1 MKLYLRKDLA
11 SKVNELKQYYSVI
24 TASNQGIL
32 MMTTKEWS
40 VVTDCINTT
49 DSNFKDMKSLLD
61 INLDFLDCCSLW
73 AECFC
78 VYYNEDETE
87 SFWGINSHETFVK
100 VCRCLNVYPVVIPY
114 DDIPW
119 CFMKDFI
126 STENPEPSVF
136 EAIEFI
142 DN

>member
-11 SKVNELKQYYSVI
+11 SRVNELKQYYPVV
-24 TASNQGIL
+24 TASNQGIIML
-32 MMTTKEWS
+32 TTKEWS
-40 VVTDCINTT
+40 AVTDYITT
-49 DSNFKDMKSLLD
+49 LDSSLENLG
-61 INLDFLDCCSLW
+61 ISLDFLDCCNLCS
-73 AECFC
+73 ECFC
-78 VYYNEDETE
+78 VYYNEDETK

-100 VCRCLNVYPVVIPY
+100 VCRGLSIYPVVILY

-126 STENPEPSVF
+126 HTENPDSAIF
-136 EAIEFI
+136 EAIEFL